1 MPRARSPDSDN
12 SDAEEGLAEMEMQKL
27 GRQLRIMEGDR
38 YIYAMSFI
46 FNLETWSIKIL
57 NSLQSTGQYNL
68 NCILNFSKKLSI
80 KYFNVKNK
88 AVIALLI
95 ILFQFIKMLALAMD
109 QRTQPQNQA
118 N

>member
-46 FNLETWSIKIL
+46 FNLGT
-57 NSLQSTGQYNL
+57 
-68 NCILNFSKKLSI
+68 
-80 KYFNVKNK
+80 
-88 AVIALLI
+88 
-95 ILFQFIKMLALAMD
+95 
-109 QRTQPQNQA
+109 
-118 N
+118 